1 MRDYGVEVTS
11 ATTTTTVNVEIL
23 NERDSRKSFESS
35 ELLKFFDDDNQV
47 EHKVIFYQ
55 KKKNRLFVFCAFV
68 LCLLNL
74 LLFQFLIHTSP
85 LALPVSIF
93 Y

>member
-55 KKKNRLFVFCAFV
+55 KKRRLFVFCAFV

-85 LALPVSIF
+85 LALFVSVF